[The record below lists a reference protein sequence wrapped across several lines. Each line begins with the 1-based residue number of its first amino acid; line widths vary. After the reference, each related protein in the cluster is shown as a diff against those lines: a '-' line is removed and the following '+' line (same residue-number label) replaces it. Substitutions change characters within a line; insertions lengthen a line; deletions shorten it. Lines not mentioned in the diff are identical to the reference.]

1 MKANHVKRKLQGGGT
16 SIGTFAFEFNTTGI
30 GRLAE
35 QAGAEFIVYDM
46 EHSGWGMETI
56 RMLLATT
63 PAGGCVPMIRVPA
76 TQYHFIARALDAG
89 AMGVMAPMVESA
101 EQAAT
106 LVASAKYPP
115 AGRRGAAFGIA
126 HDDYQGGDIV
136 EKMRSAD
143 RKSLLI
149 AQIETVAGVRNVDEI
164 AATDGIDVLWIG
176 HFDLSISLGIPGEFD
191 APPLVEAVDRVLDAC
206 HKHDRIPGI
215 MTADATTGK
224 QLISRG
230 LRMLA
235 FGGDLWLYQTALRQG
250 IAAICIRT

>member
-1 MKANHVKRKLQGGGT
+1 MKPNQVKRKLQAGGT

-46 EHSGWGMETI
+46 EHSGWGVETI
-56 RMLLATT
+56 RALMATT
-63 PAGGCVPMIRVPA
+63 PAERCVPMVRVPA
-76 TQYHFIARALDAG
+76 TQYHFVARALDVG

-106 LVASAKYPP
+106 LAASAKYPP
-115 AGRRGAAFGIA
+115 KGRRGAAFGIA
-126 HDDYQGGDIV
+126 HDDYQSGHVV

-143 RKSLLI
+143 SESLVI

-176 HFDLSISLGIPGEFD
+176 HFDLSISLGIPGEFE
-191 APPLVEAVDRVLDAC
+191 APPFVEAVDRVLEAC
-206 HKHDRIPGI
+206 GKHDKVPGI

-230 LRMLA
+230 FRMLA
-235 FGGDLWLYQTALRQG
+235 YGGDLWLYQTALRQG
-250 IAAICIRT
+250 IAALRGGT